1 MRSRLNPARFIGHI
15 LIASLGGGAGTALTF
30 VVAWLLSGNAG
41 STSAGVITT
50 SLLVGLV
57 VLLPLIIPC
66 AVLLLTIAWLLRM
79 RLPVIEQ
86 GGGAMILILGGM
98 GIIIEV
104 LLLMLIGAVGRGAV
118 GQYMLLSA
126 GVGGALCGI
135 IIGWRMKE

>member
-1 MRSRLNPARFIGHI
+1 MRFRFNPARFIGH
-15 LIASLGGGAGTALTF
+15 LLFASLGGGAGTALTF

-41 STSAGVITT
+41 SSTAGVITT

-66 AVLLLTIAWLLRM
+66 AVLLLTMAWLLRM
-79 RLPVIEQ
+79 RLPVVEP
-86 GGGAMILILGGM
+86 GGGGMILILGGM
-98 GIIIEV
+98 GIIVEV
-104 LLLMLIGAVGRGAV
+104 LLLMLIGVAGRGAV